1 MGVVKN
7 GGGLLVMRPQN
18 LLYLKNEYMN
28 CADYLNADSDAI
40 VPGLTD
46 ILHFVFKMP
55 GIHCSYSSCYSGIVY
70 FIKPIDRL

>member
-7 GGGLLVMRPQN
+7 GGGLVVMRPQN

-46 ILHFVFKMP
+46 ILLFVF
-55 GIHCSYSSCYSGIVY
+55 
-70 FIKPIDRL
+70 